1 MTPTGFRSSISTR
14 ALQAPDPP
22 NEVVGR
28 VLNALRAERIAD
40 AVGLIHQLPKDAPLE
55 QAWKDYLE
63 ARILIEQGDFVRA
76 KTMAQ
81 QAASTSLR
89 LGLSDPEN
97 PPALRL
103 AAAALELEGAAL
115 RRQDQPV
122 EASRIHLAA
131 LALRRDYGI
140 PDEQGESAMSLASC
154 AESTGDLAAAERWYR
169 CAGNFEVADA
179 GQARRKSSALIR
191 LSTLLTKLSRHEE
204 AMEAAQS
211 AQKLMN
217 EYMPGDVATI
227 SAGLHTAQATIRHAE
242 KLLGED
248 SDRVCSLLD
257 NTSILLRTT
266 REDLSGFGLEA
277 DRDLAWCDEQFDF
290 VERLRQTIRTAP
302 NTEDRA

>member
-28 VLNALRAERIAD
+28 VLNALRAERVAD

-131 LALRRDYGI
+131 LAIRRDYGI
-140 PDEQGESAMSLASC
+140 PDEQGESAMSLGSC
-154 AESTGDLAAAERWYR
+154 AEWAGDLAAAERWYR
-169 CAGNFEVADA
+169 CAGNLHVAETD
-179 GQARRKSSALIR
+179 QARKKSSALIR
-191 LSTLLTKLSRHEE
+191 LSSLLTKLSRHEE
-204 AMEAAQS
+204 AIDAARSSQM
-211 AQKLMN
+211 LLH
-217 EYMPGDVATI
+217 EYMPGELDTI
-227 SAGLHTAQATIRHAE
+227 SAGLHTAQAMIRLAE
-242 KLLGED
+242 NQFVEDADSAYALLLETT
-248 SDRVCSLLD
+248 RLLQ
-257 NTSILLRTT
+257 RT
-266 REDLSGFGLEA
+266 REDLSGFGPAA
-277 DRDLAWCDEQFDF
+277 DVDLAWCEEQLVFLGM
-290 VERLRQTIRTAP
+290 LRQTILPAT
-302 NTEDRA
+302 